1 MSSLNLLPQVIDI
14 RQTEWEFVFIKYCKF
29 QSKYI
34 FQIGRGMSRDVKTN
48 FTKTKIKC
56 FKEMLGSAK
65 LSNQYL
71 ESILK

>member
-1 MSSLNLLPQVIDI
+1 
-14 RQTEWEFVFIKYCKF
+14 
-29 QSKYI
+29 
-34 FQIGRGMSRDVKTN
+34 MSRDVKTN

-56 FKEMLGSAK
+56 FKEILDSAK